1 MRYRNT
7 RETALFSRGCF
18 FNVFFRPAGLC
29 RGGVKG
35 IINNHPVREG
45 GQAVA
50 RFLLKRV
57 LMALL
62 TLFLIALLTFVLMH
76 AVPGGPFTGEKQVS
90 KAVLESLNEKY
101 KLNDPLWKQ
110 FFDYIGGLLR
120 FDLGPSFKYQGK
132 TVNDFIVNGLPYSAR
147 LGAITLV
154 FVLLASIPMGIVS
167 ALRNGK
173 WQDML
178 LMALATIGVTIPS
191 FVIATG
197 LIYLFSFKLGWTPVY
212 GVDTW
217 QGYIL
222 PVIAMGGYSV
232 SFLARLMRSSLLDVM
247 GQDYIRTAR
256 AKGISETRVIL
267 KHALRNALIPVV
279 TVLGPTV
286 ANLLTGSFVIEKI
299 FAIPGMGGYFVNSV
313 TQRDYTTIMG
323 MTVFYAAFLI
333 AMVFI
338 VDLFYCLIDPRI
350 KYD

>member
-1 MRYRNT
+1 MKKY
-7 RETALFSRGCF
+7 L
-18 FNVFFRPAGLC
+18 
-29 RGGVKG
+29 VKRLG
-35 IINNHPVREG
+35 MMLI
-45 GQAVA
+45 
-50 RFLLKRV
+50 
-57 LMALL
+57 
-62 TLFLIALLTFVLMH
+62 TLFLITLLTFILMH

-90 KAVLESLNEKY
+90 KAVMDALNEKY

-110 FFDYIGGLLR
+110 FIDYVGGLLR

-132 TVNDFIVNGLPYSAR
+132 TVNDFIENGFPYSAK
-147 LGAITLV
+147 LGGITLI
-154 FVLLASIPMGIVS
+154 FVLCASIPMGIVA
-167 ALRNGK
+167 ALKNGK

-178 LMALATIGVTIPS
+178 LMAIATIGVTIPS
-191 FVIATG
+191 FVIATA
-197 LIYLFSFKLGWTPVY
+197 LIYIFSFKLQWTPVY
-212 GVDTW
+212 GVDSW
-217 QGYIL
+217 KGYIL

-256 AKGISETRVIL
+256 AKGISETRVIV

-338 VDLFYCLIDPRI
+338 VDMFYCLIDPRI
-350 KYD
+350 TYE

>member
-1 MRYRNT
+1 MKKY
-7 RETALFSRGCF
+7 
-18 FNVFFRPAGLC
+18 
-29 RGGVKG
+29 
-35 IINNHPVREG
+35 
-45 GQAVA
+45 
-50 RFLLKRV
+50 LLKRIA
-57 LMALL
+57 MMFL
-62 TLFLIALLTFVLMH
+62 TLFMITLLTFILMH

-90 KAVLESLNEKY
+90 KAVLDALNEKY

-110 FFDYIGGLLR
+110 FLDYVSGLLR

-132 TVNDFIVNGLPYSAR
+132 TVNDFIENGLPYSAR
-147 LGAITLV
+147 LGAVTLV

-167 ALRNGK
+167 ALKNGK

-197 LIYLFSFKLGWTPVY
+197 LIYFFSFKLQWTPVY

-217 QGYIL
+217 KGYIL

-256 AKGISETRVIL
+256 AKGISETRVIV
-267 KHALRNALIPVV
+267 KHAMRNALIPVV

-333 AMVFI
+333 AMVFV

-350 KYD
+350 RYE

>member
-1 MRYRNT
+1 MKKY
-7 RETALFSRGCF
+7 L
-18 FNVFFRPAGLC
+18 
-29 RGGVKG
+29 VKRLG
-35 IINNHPVREG
+35 MMLI
-45 GQAVA
+45 
-50 RFLLKRV
+50 
-57 LMALL
+57 
-62 TLFLIALLTFVLMH
+62 TLFLITLLTFILMH
-76 AVPGGPFTGEKQVS
+76 AVHGGPFTGEKQVS
-90 KAVLESLNEKY
+90 KAVMDALNEKY

-110 FFDYIGGLLR
+110 FIDYVGGLLR

-132 TVNDFIVNGLPYSAR
+132 TVNDFIENGFPYSAK
-147 LGAITLV
+147 LGGITLI
-154 FVLLASIPMGIVS
+154 FVLCASIPMGIVA
-167 ALRNGK
+167 ALKNGK

-178 LMALATIGVTIPS
+178 LMAIATIGVTIPS
-191 FVIATG
+191 FVIATA
-197 LIYLFSFKLGWTPVY
+197 LIYIFSFKLQWTPVY
-212 GVDTW
+212 GVDSW
-217 QGYIL
+217 KGYIL

-256 AKGISETRVIL
+256 AKGISETRVIV

-338 VDLFYCLIDPRI
+338 VDMFYCLIDPRI
-350 KYD
+350 TYE

>member
-1 MRYRNT
+1 MRK
-7 RETALFSRGCF
+7 FI
-18 FNVFFRPAGLC
+18 
-29 RGGVKG
+29 VKRIVMS
-35 IINNHPVREG
+35 II
-45 GQAVA
+45 
-50 RFLLKRV
+50 
-57 LMALL
+57 
-62 TLFLIALLTFVLMH
+62 TLFLIILLTFILMH
-76 AVPGGPFTGEKQVS
+76 AVPGGPFTSDKQVS
-90 KAVLESLNEKY
+90 KAVMDALNEKY

-110 FFDYIGGLLR
+110 FLDYLMGLLR
-120 FDLGPSFKYQGK
+120 FDLGPSFKYHGK
-132 TVNDFIVNGLPYSAR
+132 TVNDFITNGFPYSGR
-147 LGAITLV
+147 LGLITLC
-154 FVLLASIPMGIVS
+154 FVLLASIPMGIIA
-167 ALRNGK
+167 ALRSGK

-178 LMALATIGVTIPS
+178 LMTLATIGVTIPS
-191 FVIATG
+191 FVIATM
-197 LIYLFSFKLGWTPVY
+197 LNYIFSFKLGWTPLY
-212 GVDTW
+212 GVEKW

-222 PVIAMGGYSV
+222 PTIAMGGYSV

-256 AKGISETRVIL
+256 AKGISETRVIF

-286 ANLLTGSFVIEKI
+286 AGLLTGSFVIEKI

-350 KYD
+350 KFD

>member
-1 MRYRNT
+1 MKKY
-7 RETALFSRGCF
+7 L
-18 FNVFFRPAGLC
+18 
-29 RGGVKG
+29 VKRMG
-35 IINNHPVREG
+35 MMLI
-45 GQAVA
+45 
-50 RFLLKRV
+50 
-57 LMALL
+57 
-62 TLFLIALLTFVLMH
+62 TLFLITLLTFILMH
-76 AVPGGPFTGEKQVS
+76 AVPGGPFNGEKQVS
-90 KAVLESLNEKY
+90 KAVMDALNEKY

-110 FFDYIGGLLR
+110 FIDYVSGLLR

-132 TVNDFIVNGLPYSAR
+132 TVNDFIENGFPYSAK
-147 LGAITLV
+147 LGGITLV
-154 FVLLASIPMGIVS
+154 FVLLASIPMGILS
-167 ALRNGK
+167 ALNNGK

-178 LMALATIGVTIPS
+178 LMAIATIGVTIPS
-191 FVIATG
+191 FVIATA
-197 LIYLFSFKLGWTPVY
+197 LIYVFSFKLQWTPVY

-217 QGYIL
+217 KGYIL
-222 PVIAMGGYSV
+222 PVVAMGGYSV

-256 AKGISETRVIL
+256 AKGISETRVIV

-350 KYD
+350 RYD

>member
-1 MRYRNT
+1 MKKY
-7 RETALFSRGCF
+7 L
-18 FNVFFRPAGLC
+18 
-29 RGGVKG
+29 VKRMG
-35 IINNHPVREG
+35 MMLI
-45 GQAVA
+45 
-50 RFLLKRV
+50 
-57 LMALL
+57 
-62 TLFLIALLTFVLMH
+62 TLFLITLLTFILMH
-76 AVPGGPFTGEKQVS
+76 AVPGGPFNGEKQVS
-90 KAVLESLNEKY
+90 KAVMDALNEKY

-110 FFDYIGGLLR
+110 FIDYVSGLLR

-132 TVNDFIVNGLPYSAR
+132 TVNDFIENGFPYSAK
-147 LGAITLV
+147 LGGITLV
-154 FVLLASIPMGIVS
+154 FVLLASIPMGIIS
-167 ALRNGK
+167 ALKNGK

-178 LMALATIGVTIPS
+178 LMAVATIGVTIPS
-191 FVIATG
+191 FVIATA
-197 LIYLFSFKLGWTPVY
+197 LIYIFSFKLQWTPVY

-217 QGYIL
+217 KGYIL

-256 AKGISETRVIL
+256 AKGISETRVIV

-286 ANLLTGSFVIEKI
+286 ANLLTGSFVIEKV

-350 KYD
+350 RYD

>member
-1 MRYRNT
+1 MKRIL
-7 RETALFSRGCF
+7 A
-18 FNVFFRPAGLC
+18 
-29 RGGVKG
+29 
-35 IINNHPVREG
+35 I
-45 GQAVA
+45 
-50 RFLLKRV
+50 LLSV
-57 LMALL
+57 ILLM
-62 TLFLIALLTFVLMH
+62 TLSPCSLI
-76 AVPGGPFTGEKQVS
+76 
-90 KAVLESLNEKY
+90 
-101 KLNDPLWKQ
+101 
-110 FFDYIGGLLR
+110 
-120 FDLGPSFKYQGK
+120 
-132 TVNDFIVNGLPYSAR
+132 
-147 LGAITLV
+147 
-154 FVLLASIPMGIVS
+154 S
-167 ALRNGK
+167 ALKNGK

-178 LMALATIGVTIPS
+178 LMAFATIGVTIPS

-197 LIYLFSFKLGWTPVY
+197 LIYTFSFKLGWTPVY

-217 QGYIL
+217 KGYIL
-222 PVIAMGGYSV
+222 PMIAMGGYSV

-256 AKGISETRVIL
+256 AKGISETRVIF

-313 TQRDYTTIMG
+313 TQRDYTTIVG

-338 VDLFYCLIDPRI
+338 VDLIYCLIDPRI

>member
-1 MRYRNT
+1 MKKY
-7 RETALFSRGCF
+7 L
-18 FNVFFRPAGLC
+18 
-29 RGGVKG
+29 VKRMG
-35 IINNHPVREG
+35 MMLI
-45 GQAVA
+45 
-50 RFLLKRV
+50 
-57 LMALL
+57 
-62 TLFLIALLTFVLMH
+62 TLFLITLLTFILMH
-76 AVPGGPFTGEKQVS
+76 AVPGGPFNGEKQVS
-90 KAVLESLNEKY
+90 KAVMDALNEKY

-110 FFDYIGGLLR
+110 FIDYVSGLLR

-132 TVNDFIVNGLPYSAR
+132 TVNDFIENGFPYSAK
-147 LGAITLV
+147 LGGITLI
-154 FVLLASIPMGIVS
+154 FVLLASIPMGIIS

-178 LMALATIGVTIPS
+178 LMAVATIGVTIPS
-191 FVIATG
+191 FVIATA
-197 LIYLFSFKLGWTPVY
+197 LIYIFSFKLQWTPVY

-217 QGYIL
+217 KGYIL

-256 AKGISETRVIL
+256 AKGISETRVIV

-350 KYD
+350 RYD

>member
-1 MRYRNT
+1 MT
-7 RETALFSRGCF
+7 
-18 FNVFFRPAGLC
+18 
-29 RGGVKG
+29 K
-35 IINNHPVREG
+35 
-45 GQAVA
+45 
-50 RFLLKRV
+50 FLLKR
-57 LMALL
+57 LGMMLL
-62 TLFLIALLTFVLMH
+62 TLFLITLLTFILMH
-76 AVPGGPFTGEKQVS
+76 SVPGGPFTGEKQVS
-90 KAVLESLNEKY
+90 KAVLDALNEKY

-110 FFDYIGGLLR
+110 FFDYVGGLLR

-132 TVNDFIVNGLPYSAR
+132 TVNDFIENGFPYSAK
-147 LGAITLV
+147 LGGITLI
-154 FVLLASIPMGIVS
+154 FVLLASIPMGIIS
-167 ALRNGK
+167 ALKNGK

-178 LMALATIGVTIPS
+178 LMAIATIGVTIPS

-197 LIYLFSFKLGWTPVY
+197 LIYIFSFKLSWTPVY
-212 GVDTW
+212 GVDNW
-217 QGYIL
+217 KGYIL

-256 AKGISETRVIL
+256 AKGISETRVIF

-279 TVLGPTV
+279 TVLGPTI

-313 TQRDYTTIMG
+313 TQRDYTTIVG

-338 VDLFYCLIDPRI
+338 VDIFYCLIDPRI
-350 KYD
+350 RYD

>member
-1 MRYRNT
+1 MKKY
-7 RETALFSRGCF
+7 L
-18 FNVFFRPAGLC
+18 
-29 RGGVKG
+29 
-35 IINNHPVREG
+35 I
-45 GQAVA
+45 
-50 RFLLKRV
+50 KRMGMM
-57 LMALL
+57 LI
-62 TLFLIALLTFVLMH
+62 TLFLITLLTFILMH
-76 AVPGGPFTGEKQVS
+76 AVPGGPFNGEKQVS
-90 KAVLESLNEKY
+90 KAVMDALKEKY

-110 FFDYIGGLLR
+110 FIDYVSGLLR

-132 TVNDFIVNGLPYSAR
+132 TVNDFIENGFPYSAK
-147 LGAITLV
+147 LGGITLV
-154 FVLLASIPMGIVS
+154 FVLLASIPMGIIS
-167 ALRNGK
+167 ALKNGK

-178 LMALATIGVTIPS
+178 LMAVATIGVTIPS
-191 FVIATG
+191 FVIATA
-197 LIYLFSFKLGWTPVY
+197 LIYIFSFKLQWTPVY

-217 QGYIL
+217 KGYIL
-222 PVIAMGGYSV
+222 PVVAMGGYSV

-256 AKGISETRVIL
+256 AKGISETRVIV

-350 KYD
+350 RYD

>member
-1 MRYRNT
+1 M
-7 RETALFSRGCF
+7 A
-18 FNVFFRPAGLC
+18 
-29 RGGVKG
+29 K
-35 IINNHPVREG
+35 
-45 GQAVA
+45 
-50 RFLLKRV
+50 FLAKRIAMS
-57 LMALL
+57 LI
-62 TLFLIALLTFVLMH
+62 TLFLITLLTFILMH

-90 KAVLESLNEKY
+90 KAVLDALNEKY

-110 FFDYIGGLLR
+110 FIDYVGGLLL

-132 TVNDFIVNGLPYSAR
+132 TVNDFIENGFPYSAK
-147 LGAITLV
+147 LGGITLI
-154 FVLLASIPMGIVS
+154 FVLLASIPMGIIS
-167 ALRNGK
+167 ALKNGK

-191 FVIATG
+191 FVIATA
-197 LIYLFSFKLGWTPVY
+197 LIYVFSFKLQWTPVY

-217 QGYIL
+217 KGFIL

-256 AKGISETRVIL
+256 AKGISETRVIV

-313 TQRDYTTIMG
+313 TQRDYTTIVG

-350 KYD
+350 RYD